1 MPSPDL
7 RFQGFGVKSYR
18 IHDGKT
24 LETLSGLQQWEILG
38 GQCAKCGRVSWL
50 EKRAVES
57 KIGNQYLLNLRGK
70 LRCECGNK
78 QGNNVLIGYL
88 DRNV

>member
-1 MPSPDL
+1 MDF

-18 IHDGKT
+18 VHDGKS
-24 LETLSGLQQWEILG
+24 LETLKAMQQWEVLG
-38 GQCAKCGRVSWL
+38 GQCAKCGRVAWL
-50 EKRAVES
+50 EKRAVER

-70 LRCECGNK
+70 LRCDCENR
-78 QGNNVLIGYL
+78 QGNDVLIGYL